1 MLLLRS
7 AFIALSQNKKLRSF
21 SERSTIGRKLS
32 GRFVAGMTVEEVLA
46 VCRRVNH
53 EGIAATLDSLG
64 ESVTTEAEARTSAA
78 IYHQLLD
85 AIQEQ
90 KLNANVSVKL
100 SQVGMDFD
108 PALAERI
115 VGEMVEHA
123 AAADSFVRIDM
134 EGSPYTEATIAMT
147 ERLAARFPGRVGT
160 VLQAYLFRTE
170 ADSERLLG
178 QGIRI
183 RLCKGAYKEG
193 PEIAFPLKQDVD
205 ANYVKLMKR
214 MATFSNSGKGVFC
227 GIATHDEAIVDQ
239 MRAFVKEHRVPKSAF
254 EFQMLYGVRRDLQRS
269 LAAEGFGVRVYV
281 PFGPEWYPYF
291 MRRLAER
298 PANVLFLL
306 KNFFKN

>member
-1 MLLLRS
+1 V
-7 AFIALSQNKKLRSF
+7 
-21 SERSTIGRKLS
+21 GRKMS
-32 GRFVAGMTVEEVLA
+32 GRFVAGMSVEEALA
-46 VCRRVNH
+46 SCQRVNR
-53 EGIAATLDSLG
+53 EGIAVSLDSLG
-64 ESVTTEAEARTSAA
+64 ESVTTEAEARKSAA
-78 IYHQLLD
+78 IYHELLD
-85 AIQEQ
+85 AIQARN
-90 KLNANVSVKL
+90 LNANVSVKL

-123 AAADSFVRIDM
+123 AAVNSFVRIDM

-147 ERLAARFPGRVGT
+147 ERLSAKFPGAVGT

-170 ADSERLLG
+170 ADTERLLG

-183 RLCKGAYKEG
+183 RLCKGAYKEA
-193 PEIAFPLKQDVD
+193 PEIAFPAKSDVD

-214 MATFSNSGKGVFC
+214 VATYTNNGKGVFC
-227 GIATHDEAIVDQ
+227 GIATHDEVIIEQ
-239 MRAFVKEHRVPKSAF
+239 MRAFVRENNIDKHAF
-254 EFQMLYGVRRDLQRS
+254 EFQMLYGVRRDLQRK
-269 LAAEGFGVRVYV
+269 LAAEGFGVRVYI

-298 PANVLFLL
+298 PANVLFLA

>member
-1 MLLLRS
+1 M
-7 AFIALSQNKKLRSF
+7 
-21 SERSTIGRKLS
+21 GRKLS
-32 GRFVAGMTVEEVLA
+32 GRFVAGMTVEDVLNA
-46 VCRRVNH
+46 CRWVNR

-64 ESVTTEAEARTSAA
+64 ESVTTEAEARSSAA
-78 IYHQLLD
+78 IYHLLLD

-147 ERLAARFPGRVGT
+147 ERLAARSPGRVGT

-193 PEIAFPLKQDVD
+193 PEIAFPLKTDVD

-214 MATFSNSGKGVFC
+214 MVTFSNNGKGVFC

-239 MRAFVKEHRVPKSAF
+239 MRAFVREHRVPKSAF
-254 EFQMLYGVRRDLQRS
+254 EFQMLYGVRRDLQRR
-269 LAAEGFGVRVYV
+269 LAAEGFGVRVYI

-298 PANVLFLL
+298 PANVLFLA

>member
-1 MLLLRS
+1 M
-7 AFIALSQNKKLRSF
+7 
-21 SERSTIGRKLS
+21 GRKMS
-32 GRFVAGMTVEEVLA
+32 GRFVAGMSVEEALA
-46 VCRRVNH
+46 ACERVNREH
-53 EGIAATLDSLG
+53 IAVSLDSLG
-64 ESVTTEAEARTSAA
+64 ESVTTEPEAQKSAD

-85 AIQEQ
+85 AIEAR

-115 VGEMVEHA
+115 VGEMVQHA
-123 AAADSFVRIDM
+123 AAVNSFVRIDM

-147 ERLAARFPGRVGT
+147 ERLAAKFPGAVGT

-170 ADSERLLG
+170 ADTERLLG
-178 QGIRI
+178 KGIRI

-193 PEIAFPLKQDVD
+193 PEVAFPAKTDVD

-214 MATFSNSGKGVFC
+214 MVTFSNNGKGVFC
-227 GIATHDEAIVDQ
+227 GIATHDEVIVEQ
-239 MRAFVKEHRVPKSAF
+239 MRAFVRENNIDKHAF
-254 EFQMLYGVRRDLQRS
+254 EFQMLYGVRRDLQRK
-269 LAAEGFGVRVYV
+269 LAAEGFGVRVYI

-298 PANVLFLL
+298 PANVLFLA